1 MVFAGRSNVG
11 KSSLINSLLNR
22 KNFARVGAT
31 PGKTAHVNYFLVDGV
46 YFVDLPGYGFAR
58 VPDRER
64 RRWGELME
72 AFFARPE
79 AISLGVLIVDSRHEP
94 TRDDM
99 VMARYFQDRER
110 PLVVVANKCDKLRS
124 LERAPA
130 AARIRTALA
139 LTQETPLLLY
149 SCTRGEGR
157 QELLEQIES
166 YISML

>member
-1 MVFAGRSNVG
+1 MGR
-11 KSSLINSLLNR
+11 
-22 KNFARVGAT
+22 A
-31 PGKTAHVNYFLVDGV
+31 DGGV
-46 YFVDLPGYGFAR
+46 
-58 VPDRER
+58 
-64 RRWGELME
+64 
-72 AFFARPE
+72 FARPE
-79 AISLGVLIVDSRHEP
+79 ARSLGVLIVVAGMTDP
-94 TRDDM
+94 GDM

>member
-22 KNFARVGAT
+22 KNFARWE
-31 PGKTAHVNYFLVDGV
+31 P
-46 YFVDLPGYGFAR
+46 R
-58 VPDRER
+58 RER
-64 RRWGELME
+64 RPTSIIFWWTGFTSWICQDTVCPGTGPGAPAVGRADGGV
-72 AFFARPE
+72 FARPE

-124 LERAPA
+124 LERAPLRRA
-130 AARIRTALA
+130 
-139 LTQETPLLLY
+139 
-149 SCTRGEGR
+149 SGR
-157 QELLEQIES
+157 LWL
-166 YISML
+166 